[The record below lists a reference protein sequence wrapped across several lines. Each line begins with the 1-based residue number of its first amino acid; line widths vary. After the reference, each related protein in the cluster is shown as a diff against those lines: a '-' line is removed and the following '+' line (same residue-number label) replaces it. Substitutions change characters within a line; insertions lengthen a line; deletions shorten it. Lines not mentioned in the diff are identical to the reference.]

1 MTAPRTPLRSR
12 SRGRALAAAL
22 AGTALVLSAC
32 GGGGD
37 GGGGGGDAGSDVEP
51 VTQEQIDEAMSTPT
65 ELTFWTWLPDAQK
78 EVDQFE
84 AAFPEISVNLVNAGQ
99 GLDQYTKLRTAI
111 RAGEGAPDVVQIE
124 YQYLP
129 SFTLGGDL
137 LDLGPYGA
145 SELQDSYPEWVW
157 EQITEGDAVYG
168 IPQDIGPMGS
178 LYRQDLLDQAGIEAP
193 TTWAEFEE
201 AARTMKEAVPGTYLT
216 NMPGNDPG
224 QFVGLLWQNG
234 AKPFGF
240 DGDQTVTI
248 DLDTPEVTEVVD
260 YWQGLIDED
269 LVSTDADFNDQWYQG
284 LANGKYAS
292 WQTAAWGPVFL
303 QGTAGNTSGLWRA
316 SPLPA
321 WEEGDTATGNWGGS
335 TDAVLSSTENP
346 IAAAQLAKW
355 FNTDPEPA
363 LTMALDQFLF
373 VPHDVVLENEEFL
386 DAAPEFFGG
395 QQVNQLYSELTT
407 EVDTDFG
414 WLPFMDYVYNSFN
427 DTLGTAIAEGG
438 DMEAGLAAWED
449 DITSYAEQQG
459 FTVQ

>member
-1 MTAPRTPLRSR
+1 MSAPRKPFRSR
-12 SRGRALAAAL
+12 SRALAAVVAASAL
-22 AGTALVLSAC
+22 ALSAC
-32 GGGGD
+32 GGGDDAGGSGDD
-37 GGGGGGDAGSDVEP
+37 GGSSVEP
-51 VTQEQIDEAMSTPT
+51 VSQEEIDEAMSTPT
-65 ELTFWTWLPDAQK
+65 TLTFWTWLPDAQK
-78 EVDQFE
+78 EVDLFE
-84 AAFPEISVNLVNAGQ
+84 AAYPDIDVELVNAGQ

-145 SELQDSYPEWVW
+145 AELEGTYPDWVW
-157 EQITEGDAVYG
+157 QQITQGEGVYG

-178 LYRQDLLDQAGIEAP
+178 LYRQDILDEVGITAP
-193 TTWAEFEE
+193 TTWDEFAE
-201 AARTMKEAVPGTYLT
+201 AARTMRQAKPDTYLT

-260 YWQGLIDED
+260 YWQGLIQED
-269 LVSTDADFNDQWYQG
+269 AVSTDADFNDQWYQG
-284 LANGKYAS
+284 LSNGKYAS

-303 QGTAGNTSGLWRA
+303 QGTAANTSGLWRA
-316 SPLPA
+316 APLPA

-346 IAAAQLAKW
+346 IAAAQLAK
-355 FNTDPEPA
+355 FINTDPESA
-363 LTMALDQFLF
+363 LTMATEQFLF
-373 VPHDVVLENEEFL
+373 VPSDVVLEDPTFL
-386 DAAPEFFGG
+386 EAAPEFFGG
-395 QQVNQLYSELTT
+395 QQVNQLYTDLSE

-427 DTLGTAIAEGG
+427 DTLGTAIDEGG
-438 DMEAGLAAWED
+438 DMEAGLAAWEE

>member
-1 MTAPRTPLRSR
+1 MSAPRKPFRSR
-12 SRGRALAAAL
+12 SRALAAVVAVSAL
-22 AGTALVLSAC
+22 ALSAC
-32 GGGGD
+32 GGGDDAGGSGDD
-37 GGGGGGDAGSDVEP
+37 GGSSVEP
-51 VTQEQIDEAMSTPT
+51 VSQEEIDEAMSTPT
-65 ELTFWTWLPDAQK
+65 TLTFWTWLPDAQK
-78 EVDQFE
+78 EVDLFE
-84 AAFPEISVNLVNAGQ
+84 AAYPDIDVELVNAGQ

-145 SELQDSYPEWVW
+145 AELEGTYPDWVW
-157 EQITEGDAVYG
+157 QQITQGEGVYG

-178 LYRQDLLDQAGIEAP
+178 LYRQDILDEVGITAP
-193 TTWAEFEE
+193 TTWDEFAE
-201 AARTMKEAVPGTYLT
+201 AARTMRQAKPDTYLT

-260 YWQGLIDED
+260 YWQGLIQED
-269 LVSTDADFNDQWYQG
+269 AVSTDADFNDQWYQG
-284 LANGKYAS
+284 LSNGKYAS

-303 QGTAGNTSGLWRA
+303 QGTAANTSGLWRA
-316 SPLPA
+316 APLPA

-346 IAAAQLAKW
+346 IAAAQLAK
-355 FNTDPEPA
+355 FINTDPESA
-363 LTMALDQFLF
+363 LTMATEQFLF
-373 VPHDVVLENEEFL
+373 VPSDVVLEDPTFL
-386 DAAPEFFGG
+386 EAAPEFFGG
-395 QQVNQLYSELTT
+395 QQVNQLYTDLSE

-427 DTLGTAIAEGG
+427 DTLGTAIDEGG
-438 DMEAGLAAWED
+438 DMEAGLAAWEE

>member
-1 MTAPRTPLRSR
+1 MSAPRKPFRSR
-12 SRGRALAAAL
+12 SRALAAVVAASAL
-22 AGTALVLSAC
+22 ALSAC

-37 GGGGGGDAGSDVEP
+37 DAGGSGDDGGSSVEP
-51 VTQEQIDEAMSTPT
+51 VSQEEIDEAMSTPT
-65 ELTFWTWLPDAQK
+65 TLTFWTWLPDAQK
-78 EVDQFE
+78 EVDLFE
-84 AAFPEISVNLVNAGQ
+84 AAYPDIDVELVNAGQ

-145 SELQDSYPEWVW
+145 AELEGTYPDWVW
-157 EQITEGDAVYG
+157 EQITQGEGVYG

-178 LYRQDLLDQAGIEAP
+178 LYRQDILDEVGITAP
-193 TTWAEFEE
+193 TTWDEFAE
-201 AARTMKEAVPGTYLT
+201 AARTMRQAKPDTYLT

-260 YWQGLIDED
+260 YWQGLIQED
-269 LVSTDADFNDQWYQG
+269 AVSTDADFNDQWYQG
-284 LANGKYAS
+284 LSNGKYAS

-303 QGTAGNTSGLWRA
+303 QGTAANTSGLWRA
-316 SPLPA
+316 APLPA

-346 IAAAQLAKW
+346 IAAAQLAK
-355 FNTDPEPA
+355 FINTDPESA
-363 LTMALDQFLF
+363 LTMATEQFLF
-373 VPHDVVLENEEFL
+373 VPSDVVLEDPTFL
-386 DAAPEFFGG
+386 EAAPEFFGG
-395 QQVNQLYSELTT
+395 QQVNQLYTDLSE

-427 DTLGTAIAEGG
+427 DTLGTAIDEGG
-438 DMEAGLAAWED
+438 DMEAGLQAWEE

>member
-1 MTAPRTPLRSR
+1 MSAPRKPLRSR
-12 SRGRALAAAL
+12 SRALAAVVAASAL
-22 AGTALVLSAC
+22 ALSAC
-32 GGGGD
+32 GGGDDAGGSGDD
-37 GGGGGGDAGSDVEP
+37 GGSSVEP
-51 VTQEQIDEAMSTPT
+51 VSQEEIDEAMSTPT
-65 ELTFWTWLPDAQK
+65 TLTFWTWLPDAQK
-78 EVDQFE
+78 EVDLFE
-84 AAFPEISVNLVNAGQ
+84 AAYPDIDVELVNAGQ

-145 SELQDSYPEWVW
+145 AELEDTYPEWVW
-157 EQITEGDAVYG
+157 EQITQGEGVYG

-178 LYRQDLLDQAGIEAP
+178 LYRQDILDEVGITAP
-193 TTWAEFEE
+193 TTWDEFAE
-201 AARTMKEAVPGTYLT
+201 AARTMRQAKPDTYLT

-260 YWQGLIDED
+260 YWQGLIQED
-269 LVSTDADFNDQWYQG
+269 AVSTDADFNDQWYQG
-284 LANGKYAS
+284 LSNGKYAS

-303 QGTAGNTSGLWRA
+303 QGTAANTSGLWRA
-316 SPLPA
+316 APLPA

-346 IAAAQLAKW
+346 IAAAQLAK
-355 FNTDPEPA
+355 FINTDPESA
-363 LTMALDQFLF
+363 LTMATEQFLF
-373 VPHDVVLENEEFL
+373 VPSDVVLEDPTFL
-386 DAAPEFFGG
+386 EAAPEFFGG
-395 QQVNQLYSELTT
+395 QQVNQLYTDLSE

-427 DTLGTAIAEGG
+427 DTLGTAIDEGG
-438 DMEAGLAAWED
+438 DMEAGLQAWEE

>member
-37 GGGGGGDAGSDVEP
+37 GGGGDDAGSDVEP

-129 SFTLGGDL
+129 SFTLNGDL

-193 TTWAEFEE
+193 TTWADFEE

-316 SPLPA
+316 APLPA

-355 FNTDPEPA
+355 INTDPEPA
-363 LTMALDQFLF
+363 LTLALDQFLF
-373 VPHDVVLENEEFL
+373 VPHDVVLEDQEFL

-395 QQVNQLYSELTT
+395 QQVNKLYSELTT

-427 DTLGTAIAEGG
+427 DTLGTAIDEGG